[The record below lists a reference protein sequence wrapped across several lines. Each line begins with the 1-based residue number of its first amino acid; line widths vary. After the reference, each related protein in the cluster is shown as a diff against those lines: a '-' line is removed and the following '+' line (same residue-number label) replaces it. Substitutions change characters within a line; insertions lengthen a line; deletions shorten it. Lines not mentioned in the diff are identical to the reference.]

1 MADNQLQKDKQF
13 MERRREQRIAIILPV
28 RLWGIDRNGEEF
40 TQIARTL
47 QISKRGAILEGVDS
61 FKGPGEVFLL
71 QYRDRRARFQV
82 VWTGHQGTAKE
93 GQVGIRC
100 LDAEKFSWGV
110 VSLRLPKIV
119 FSGENGSKMEEQ
131 RRRYMR
137 YGCNGNATIR
147 VDMSMAGGIS
157 DISLGGCFITTSSPF
172 PVGTPVGL
180 MLTVDDVSVRVKG
193 VVQTSDES
201 GMGVAF
207 TAITAEEGMYL
218 QKIVNEVANG
228 LKHPERFALKPKPEA
243 VVHV

>member
-1 MADNQLQKDKQF
+1 MNRKQG

-47 QISKRGAILEGVDS
+47 QISKKGAILEGVEH

-71 QYRDRRARFQV
+71 QYRERRARFQV
-82 VWTGHQGTAKE
+82 VWVGHHGTNKE

-100 LDAEKFSWGV
+100 LDPEKFSWDV
-110 VSLRLPKIV
+110 VALRLPKIV
-119 FSGENGSKMEEQ
+119 FSGEKSSKPEDQ

-137 YGCNGNATIR
+137 YGCNGTATIR
-147 VDMSMAGGIS
+147 VDMSTSGSIS
-157 DISLGGCFITTSSPF
+157 DISLGGCFITTKTPF

-180 MLTVDDVSVRVKG
+180 MLTVNNVSVRVKG
-193 VVQTSDES
+193 IVQTADQV

-207 TAITAEEGMYL
+207 SAITSEEGLYL
-218 QKIVNEVANG
+218 QKIVNEVANS
-228 LKHPERFALKPKPEA
+228 LNRPERLLWQTKSNA
-243 VVHV
+243 VVYC